1 MAEIVRSREASAP
14 PMAPGLQA
22 VQEGIT
28 RTAEAHPIESI
39 QRAIQSFSWAHE
51 RSSSTTTDSRKD
63 PGKTSIAPEGFVDSP
78 SSYFAFAN
86 QRAADLLSAPD
97 GIVSLKEV
105 ASKLGSTDLR
115 FAKGV
120 ESFLQSGIQEAL
132 AGLKIKVDPN
142 FTSPGLPEAL
152 DELLKPEGLKNP
164 DRAKLQASIRAV
176 NEMFST
182 LTKMQ
187 GTMNDLRVSA
197 LRFVRA

>member
-14 PMAPGLQA
+14 PPAPGLQA

-28 RTAEAHPIESI
+28 RTAEDHPIESI
-39 QRAIQSFSWAHE
+39 QRAIQSFSWAQE
-51 RSSSTTTDSRKD
+51 RSTTTDSLKD

-78 SSYFAFAN
+78 NSYFAFAN
-86 QRAADLLSAPD
+86 QRAADILSAPD

-132 AGLKIKVDPN
+132 AGLKIKIDPN
-142 FTSPGLPEAL
+142 FTSPGFPEPL

-164 DRAKLQASIRAV
+164 DRTKLQASIRTV

-182 LTKMQ
+182 LGKMQ
-187 GTMNDLRVSA
+187 NTVNDLRVGA